1 MAIAYGA
8 AGGNA
13 VQAQIRYR
21 EQFPEGLYLVQ
32 KRPKRLW
39 QRSFPVRGLTKI
51 NVAEGT
57 GVYHALTTT
66 FSAFTVNMV
75 C

>member
-21 EQFPEGLYLVQ
+21 EQFPDRVVSSS
-32 KRPKRLW
+32 KTSK
-39 QRSFPVRGLTKI
+39 KI
-51 NVAEGT
+51 VTEI
-57 GVYHALTTT
+57 VP
-66 FSAFTVNMV
+66 SAWFN
-75 C
+75 

>member
-39 QRSFPVRGLTKI
+39 QRSFPARGLTKSTAKI
-51 NVAEGT
+51 RQDRG
-57 GVYHALTTT
+57 
-66 FSAFTVNMV
+66 SMV
-75 C
+75 RRAQACITH